1 MVQLS
6 LSLLLTSLGV
16 ASAGSLIR
24 SRQANTTTTPK
35 SLVVGAAG
43 QILTFTYDGKT
54 FTETSKVA
62 EPGRAATW
70 MAFKAPNQLFAV
82 DENSNL
88 TRLFHVEEGKLNPTA
103 VAAVNGSAGVVSLE
117 FTADKKHLV
126 GTSYGAGTV
135 DVWNVAEADSLEL
148 FKTVTLEGGTIG
160 TKPQQKQHRAHQA
173 VLDPSGRFFAIPDL
187 GGDSVHLLDAKT
199 FEITSRAD
207 LGPGTGPRHGGFLT
221 AGGAK
226 AGSLPTH
233 YAVACEISN
242 EIQLFS
248 VADKDG
254 QVSLAHVQTLSTY
267 GPDAPPANAT
277 SAAAGELLVASNQR
291 DVYVSNRLSGDAGGD
306 SIAHFVFADGKL
318 AFRDQVATGGVS
330 PRMLSLGKDEK
341 TLYCANQFN
350 GPAGLVA
357 FQRACSGTLT
367 KAATQE
373 YSVIGAEPDGF
384 GPAFVMEI

>member
-24 SRQANTTTTPK
+24 SRQANMTTPK

-62 EPGRAATW
+62 EPGRAASW
-70 MAFKAPNQLFAV
+70 MVFKEPNQLFAV

-88 TRLFHVEEGKLNPTA
+88 TRLFHVEGGKVAPTP

-135 DVWNVAEADSLEL
+135 DVWDVSVADSLKL
-148 FKTVTLEGGTIG
+148 FKQVKLEGGTIG
-160 TKPQQKQHRAHQA
+160 TKPQQLQHRAHQA

-187 GGDSVHLLDAKT
+187 GADSVYLLDAKS
-199 FEITSRAD
+199 FEITARVD
-207 LGPGTGPRHGGFLT
+207 LGPATGPRHGGFLT

-226 AGSLPTH
+226 PGALPTH

-242 EIQLFS
+242 QIQLFS

-254 QVSLAHVQTLSTY
+254 KVALEHVQTVSTY

-277 SAAAGELLVASNQR
+277 TAAAGELLVASNQR
-291 DVYVSNRLSGDAGGD
+291 DVYVSNRLSGNAGGD
-306 SIAHFVFADGKL
+306 SVAHFVFADGKL
-318 AFRDQVATGGVS
+318 TFRDEAPTGGLS
-330 PRMLSLGKDEK
+330 PRMLSLAADEK
-341 TLYCANQFN
+341 TLYCANQAN

-367 KAATQE
+367 RIATQD
-373 YSVIGAEPDGF
+373 YSAIAAEPNGF
-384 GPAFVMEI
+384 GPAFVREI